1 MLTLIVQHIRQKKW
15 IYILIAITLV
25 MYDASLVIPTRI
37 IQGLV
42 DLMSRHQLSSAALV
56 RHVVILLA
64 TAVVSYGV
72 AYLWH
77 LHLFQEAVHFKFDIQ
92 QRAFRKLVFMRTP
105 FYEKFRSGDMITRF
119 STDVEAL
126 MDLIGYGLMIVLYAG
141 GMIAFIIPTMFL
153 ISWKMTLIGIVPILL
168 MMVMIYG
175 VTKKQEHLVEE
186 AREAISSLSDEVLE
200 TVEGIRVMRAYSKK
214 DYLALHFAQKTQNL
228 ADKWN
233 QVAKYRALYFPLY
246 SVMIAISTV
255 IILMVGLQLIASS
268 EVTLGQVIA
277 LQLYLVSLV
286 EPFGMLSDF
295 ILVYQTGKPSFGKIN
310 ELIETSDD
318 MEPDGQHEL
327 ESFDQIAFIDYSF
340 TYANSS
346 RPSLEK
352 INLTLKKG
360 QTLGIVGKTGSGKT
374 TLIRQFLRQYPL
386 GQGQLMINHRSALAF
401 KRQSLERQI
410 GYVPQEHILFSKT
423 VAQNIAMGKKAAT
436 TEEILEAIETA
447 AFTRDIQGMAKGLD
461 TEIGE
466 RGLSISG
473 GQKQRISIAR
483 AFLSQPD
490 LLILDDSLSAVDAR
504 TETDIIRHIQDERKG
519 KTTLIVSHRLSA
531 IQHADWLIVLDQ
543 GQIVEEG
550 QPQQLLAQKGWYY
563 EQYQRQQAQEV

>member
-15 IYILIAITLV
+15 IYILIAMTLV
-25 MYDASLVIPTRI
+25 IYDASLVIPTRV
-37 IQGLV
+37 IQDLV

-56 RHVVILLA
+56 RHVIILLA

-77 LHLFQEAVHFKFDIQ
+77 LHLFQEAVYFKFDIQ

-214 DYLALHFAQKTQNL
+214 DYLALHFAQKTQDL

-295 ILVYQTGKPSFGKIN
+295 ILVYQTGKTSFGKIN

-318 MEPDGQHEL
+318 MEPDGQLEL

-374 TLIRQFLRQYPL
+374 TLVRQFLRQYPL
-386 GQGQLMINHRSALAF
+386 GQGQLMINHRSVLDY

-447 AFTRDIQGMAKGLD
+447 AFTRDVQGMAKGLD

-531 IQHADWLIVLDQ
+531 IQHADWVIVLDQ

>member
-25 MYDASLVIPTRI
+25 IYDASLVIPTRI

-56 RHVVILLA
+56 RHVIILLA

-77 LHLFQEAVHFKFDIQ
+77 LHLFQEAVYFKFDIQ

-126 MDLIGYGLMIVLYAG
+126 MDLIGYGLMIILYAG

-295 ILVYQTGKPSFGKIN
+295 ILVYQTGKTSFGKIN

-519 KTTLIVSHRLSA
+519 KTILIVSHRLSA
-531 IQHADWLIVLDQ
+531 IQHADWVIVLDQ

>member
-1 MLTLIVQHIRQKKW
+1 
-15 IYILIAITLV
+15 
-25 MYDASLVIPTRI
+25 
-37 IQGLV
+37 
-42 DLMSRHQLSSAALV
+42 
-56 RHVVILLA
+56 
-64 TAVVSYGV
+64 
-72 AYLWH
+72 
-77 LHLFQEAVHFKFDIQ
+77 FDIQ

-126 MDLIGYGLMIVLYAG
+126 MDLIGYGLMIILYAG

-295 ILVYQTGKPSFGKIN
+295 ILVYQTGKTSFGKIN

-318 MEPDGQHEL
+318 MEPDGQLEL

-374 TLIRQFLRQYPL
+374 TLVRQFLRQYPL
-386 GQGQLMINHRSALAF
+386 GQGQLMINHRSVLDY

-447 AFTRDIQGMAKGLD
+447 AFTRDVQGMAKGLD

-531 IQHADWLIVLDQ
+531 IQHADWVIVLDQ

>member
-168 MMVMIYG
+168 I
-175 VTKKQEHLVEE
+175 
-186 AREAISSLSDEVLE
+186 
-200 TVEGIRVMRAYSKK
+200 
-214 DYLALHFAQKTQNL
+214 
-228 ADKWN
+228 
-233 QVAKYRALYFPLY
+233 
-246 SVMIAISTV
+246 
-255 IILMVGLQLIASS
+255 MVGLQLIASS

-295 ILVYQTGKPSFGKIN
+295 ILVYQTGKLSFGKIN

-531 IQHADWLIVLDQ
+531 IQHADWVIVLDQ